1 MSELIITRELAEAAV
16 LGGAV
21 LGGGGGGSM
30 EKGLKNVTEALAAG
44 VLRLVDIDDV
54 DPETIL
60 ITGSAVG
67 APAAKAAQALPKDY
81 VRAVEMLIDDGAPRP
96 GGFIPNECGG
106 SSITNGWVP
115 AALMGLPVV
124 DAPCNGRAHP
134 TGAMGS
140 MGLHRDPG
148 YVSRQAA
155 AGGNPQ
161 LGLYLEMYAAGR
173 LDAVAPLIR
182 TAADR
187 AGGLVAVARNP
198 VKASY
203 AKRYGAPGALKQ
215 AIKLGE
221 AISSARLSGGQAA
234 AEAAAGFLGG
244 RVAGRGMVSQLE
256 LVTRGGFDSGRIVV
270 GNMETTFW
278 NEFMTLEEK
287 EKRLATFPDLIM
299 TLDGSGM
306 PVTTAELKK
315 GQEAYI
321 IVVPAAGLIL
331 GEGMRCRDLLESIEP
346 VVGKSILEYADI
358 QATR

>member
-30 EKGLKNVTEALAAG
+30 EKGLRNVSEALASG
-44 VLRLVDIDDV
+44 ILRLVDIDDV
-54 DPETIL
+54 DPETVL

-67 APAAKAAQALPKDY
+67 APAAKAACARPKDY
-81 VRAVEMLIDDGAPRP
+81 VRVVEILTDNGAPRP

-115 AALMGLPVV
+115 AALMRLPVV

-140 MGLHRDPG
+140 MGLHRDPD
-148 YVSRQAA
+148 YISRQAA
-155 AGGNPQ
+155 AGGSPE
-161 LGLYLEMYAAGR
+161 LGLYLEIHAAGR

-182 TAADR
+182 AAADR

-215 AIKLGE
+215 AIRLGE
-221 AISSARLSGGQAA
+221 IMLSAKPSGGEAV

-244 RVAGRGMVSQLE
+244 RVAGRGTVSELE
-256 LVTRGGFDSGRIVV
+256 LVTRGGFDSGRIAV
-270 GNMETTFW
+270 GGMETTFW
-278 NEFMTLEEK
+278 NEFMTLEENG
-287 EKRLATFPDLIM
+287 ERLATFPDLIM
-299 TLDGSGM
+299 TLDRGGM

-315 GQEAYI
+315 GQEVFM
-321 IVVPAAGLIL
+321 IVVSAGNLIL

-346 VVGKSILEYADI
+346 VIGRSILEYADI
-358 QATR
+358 

>member
-16 LGGAV
+16 LGGAL

-30 EKGLKNVTEALAAG
+30 EKGLKNVAEALAAG
-44 VLRLVDIDDV
+44 ALRLVDIDDI

-67 APAAKAAQALPKDY
+67 APAAKAAQALPRDY
-81 VRAVEMLIDDGAPRP
+81 VRAVEILMDNGAPRP

-140 MGLHRDPG
+140 MGLHLDPD

-155 AGGNPQ
+155 AGGDPK
-161 LGLYLEMYAAGR
+161 LGLYLELYAAGK

-221 AISSARLSGGQAA
+221 IMRSAMPSGGQSV
-234 AEAAAGFLGG
+234 AEAAAEFLGG
-244 RVAGRGMVSQLE
+244 RAAGRGTVTELE
-256 LVTRGGFDSGRIVV
+256 LVTRGGFDSGRIVA
-270 GNMETTFW
+270 GGMETTFW
-278 NEFMTLEEK
+278 NEFMTLEEGG
-287 EKRLATFPDLIM
+287 KRLATFPDLIM
-299 TLDGSGM
+299 TLDSGGM

-315 GQEAYI
+315 GQEVFMI
-321 IVVPAAGLIL
+321 IVPAGNLIL
-331 GEGMRCRDLLESIEP
+331 GEGMRCRDLLESVEP
-346 VVGKSILEYADI
+346 VVGKSVLEYVNI
-358 QATR
+358 